1 MVSQEEVNTLIDEA
15 GGIDL
20 KPESIKR
27 FVSRL
32 PKSDDVLA
40 AALMHSADM
49 RNIRAFQALYFAALT
64 GDRPIPATA
73 MVEGAALIED
83 VRLLLSSILKVQG
96 DVVAALTESVRRGR
110 LSSERESMCLTL
122 AWLACNE
129 RGIEAPQE
137 LILETRRK
145 IRTAFRGRSLV
156 ALVQYETIAEFT
168 DDPVI
173 TNLTG
178 SIEGRSGGI
187 KASLTKLRRQA
198 IELPWNVAAVTDLP
212 SQERVHSGSTL
223 VRETPRIGRNDPC
236 PCGSGKKHK
245 KCCLEKSKGFDDYS
259 TDGVKISELKIAPE
273 LGLTPSKVSQMRSYE
288 VWNLRPDKIP
298 DSMRIMVARRLIL
311 FGDFERARKVL
322 EQQAPENYDIGHL
335 ESLYFDL
342 FEGDEGDYAHLRWF
356 TAWAAGAFETYFE
369 ADAALADRETLVSML
384 VFKAEEAF
392 TATLAEDVMA
402 RVHYTSVALAAFQL
416 SKPLGILIARG
427 VLKDAETIHHESI
440 LDAIE
445 NARDELGLA
454 GDDQAIRISQA
465 IEDHED
471 VAFETSYKLSKEQAA
486 AKKEVEARRQQAAK
500 LEARILALEED
511 LANLDDKTT
520 ESARSKAPKVPIADP
535 EPKPS
540 HSHSDNEIRER
551 LAEIKRLKT
560 NLKAEHE
567 QHQRIKRQL
576 ENAQEELSTA
586 QRAERTEEVSVQEDP
601 EMDHL
606 EPVSERARARVC
618 LPEFSASFS
627 DALEKVPD
635 SLAAQAVSM
644 AGRLAAG
651 DKHAWNGCRHLK
663 QSQGLMRQRLGRS
676 HRLFFRC
683 HEKTIEFIDLIH
695 RQDFETWLR
704 KHTQA

>member
-1 MVSQEEVNTLIDEA
+1 
-15 GGIDL
+15 
-20 KPESIKR
+20 
-27 FVSRL
+27 
-32 PKSDDVLA
+32 
-40 AALMHSADM
+40 
-49 RNIRAFQALYFAALT
+49 
-64 GDRPIPATA
+64 
-73 MVEGAALIED
+73 
-83 VRLLLSSILKVQG
+83 
-96 DVVAALTESVRRGR
+96 
-110 LSSERESMCLTL
+110 
-122 AWLACNE
+122 
-129 RGIEAPQE
+129 
-137 LILETRRK
+137 
-145 IRTAFRGRSLV
+145 V

-178 SIEGRSGGI
+178 SITGSSGGI
-187 KASLTKLRRQA
+187 NARLTKLRRQA
-198 IELPWNVAAVTDLP
+198 IEQPWNVDAVIDLP
-212 SQERVHSGSTL
+212 SPDRVHSGSTL
-223 VRETPRIGRNDPC
+223 VREAPRVGRNDPC

-245 KCCLEKSKGFDDYS
+245 KCCLSESKGFDDYS
-259 TDGVKISELKIAPE
+259 SDGVKVSELKIAPE

-511 LANLDDKTT
+511 LENLDDKTT
-520 ESARSKAPKVPIADP
+520 ESARSNTPKVPIEDP

-540 HSHSDNEIRER
+540 HLDNEIRER

-567 QHQRIKRQL
+567 QRQRIKRQL

-586 QRAERTEEVSVQEDP
+586 QRAEPTEDVAVQEDP

-627 DALEKVPD
+627 EAIEKVPD

-663 QSQGLMRQRLGRS
+663 QTQGLMRQRLGRS